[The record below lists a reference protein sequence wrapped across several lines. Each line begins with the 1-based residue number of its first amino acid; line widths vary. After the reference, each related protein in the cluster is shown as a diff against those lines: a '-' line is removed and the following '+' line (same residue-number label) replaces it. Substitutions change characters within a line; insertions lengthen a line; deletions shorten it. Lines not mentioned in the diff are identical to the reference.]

1 MIRPGLLQHLPL
13 YRKFLVTTFMIMIGA
28 ITFNM
33 VAGLLIEGIWNL
45 DPMKL
50 DPSGGPSHVE
60 ALKLL
65 VLIGTGLGSFL
76 IPTLVAAV
84 LLFEDPWTELGM
96 RGSNSS
102 ATSFVFGA
110 VAVLMSLPLINLLV
124 LLNEQMQLPAFLEP
138 VEKWMMDSEGQLK
151 ILTDAMLNMSSWLD
165 LAVNLFII
173 AVIPAVAEEL
183 LFRGL
188 LQKLFLDLTRSK
200 HLAIWISA
208 ILFSAIHMQFYG
220 FIPRMLLG
228 AMFGYLFVWTGNIW
242 IPILAHFL
250 NNGFAVLA
258 AYMFPNGKEN
268 LFDEN
273 TIGQSANDWW
283 LLLLSVLMVSYCL
296 YRLYQGRKTTPIKTP
311 ETSQGQ

>member
-13 YRKFLVTTFMIMIGA
+13 YRKFLVTTFLILIGT
-28 ITFNM
+28 ITLNM
-33 VAGLLIEGIWNL
+33 VAGLMIEGLWNL

-50 DPSGGPSHVE
+50 DPTGGPGHVN

-65 VLIGTGLGSFL
+65 VLLGTGLGAFL
-76 IPTLVAAV
+76 IPALVAAF
-84 LLFEDPWTELGM
+84 LLFEDPWGNLGL
-96 RGSNSS
+96 RKSKSN
-102 ATSFVFGA
+102 TTTYILGA

-124 LLNEQMQLPAFLEP
+124 LLNEQMQLPGFLEP
-138 VEKWMMDSEGQLK
+138 VEQWMMDSEKQLK
-151 ILTDAMLNMSSWLD
+151 VLTEAMLNMASWSD

-173 AVIPAVAEEL
+173 AVVPAVAEEL

-188 LQKLFLDLTRSK
+188 LQKLFLELTKNK
-200 HLAIWISA
+200 HWAIWISA

-258 AYMFPNGKEN
+258 SYLFPSGKEN
-268 LFDEN
+268 VFDEN
-273 TIGQSANDWW
+273 TIGQSASDWW
-283 LLLLSVLMVSYCL
+283 LLLLSAGLVSYCL
-296 YRLYQGRKTTPIKTP
+296 FRLYQNYKTTIVK
-311 ETSQGQ
+311 SQQKPL

>member
-13 YRKFLVTTFMIMIGA
+13 YRKFLVTTFLILIGT
-28 ITFNM
+28 ITLNM
-33 VAGLLIEGIWNL
+33 VAGLMIEGLWNL

-50 DPSGGPSHVE
+50 DPTGGPGHVN
-60 ALKLL
+60 AYKLL
-65 VLIGTGLGSFL
+65 VLLGTGLGAFL
-76 IPTLVAAV
+76 IPALVAAF
-84 LLFEDPWTELGM
+84 LLFEDPWGNLGL
-96 RGSNSS
+96 RKSNSN
-102 ATSFVFGA
+102 TTTYILGA

-124 LLNEQMQLPAFLEP
+124 LLNEQMQLPGFLEP
-138 VEKWMMDSEGQLK
+138 VEQWMMDSEKQLK
-151 ILTDAMLNMSSWLD
+151 VLTEAMLNMASWSD

-173 AVIPAVAEEL
+173 AVVPAVAEEL

-188 LQKLFLDLTRSK
+188 LQKLFLELTKNK
-200 HLAIWISA
+200 HWAIWISA

-258 AYMFPNGKEN
+258 SYLFPSGKEN
-268 LFDEN
+268 VFDEN
-273 TIGQSANDWW
+273 TIGQSASDWW
-283 LLLLSVLMVSYCL
+283 LLLLSAGLVSYCL
-296 YRLYQGRKTTPIKTP
+296 FRLYQGRITIPNKSSETPN
-311 ETSQGQ
+311 GQ